1 MIFHVLEITLPVF
14 AIVLIGYL
22 YTRVRPLV
30 MDEPNRLNF
39 EIFIPA
45 LLFFVLSEKIPQDFQ
60 FGRLALAGTIVVLGS
75 GLILLPL
82 TRLLGFRPIEFLP
95 SMMFNN
101 SGNLGLPLAI
111 FAFGEEQFPGAVVLF
126 VVMVSFQQTL
136 GTLMLEGKLNP
147 LVIAK
152 NPVFIATS
160 AGIIANQ
167 FDFHTPTAL
176 LPALEMLS
184 RVAIPVM
191 LIALGVRLASVE
203 LHHWK
208 MGIWGALL
216 CPLSGIVTALGA
228 IWLIGLSK
236 EQAGLL
242 LLFGALPPAVMN
254 VIMAERYQKAPEL
267 VTSIVVVGN
276 LLSLIVIPVVLL
288 FLVER

>member
-14 AIVLIGYL
+14 AIVLVGYL
-22 YTRVRPLV
+22 YARVRPLE
-30 MDEPNRLNF
+30 MDVLNRLNF
-39 EIFIPA
+39 EVFIPA

-60 FGRLALAGTIVVLGS
+60 FGKLALAGAIVVLGS

-82 TRLLGFRPIEFLP
+82 VRFTGFKPTEFLP

-101 SGNLGLPLAI
+101 SGNLGLPLAV
-111 FAFGEEQFPGAVVLF
+111 FAFGEALFPGAVVLF

-147 LVIAK
+147 IVIAK

-160 AGIIANQ
+160 AGIIANH
-167 FDFHTPTAL
+167 FNYHTPDVL

-184 RVAIPVM
+184 HVAIPVM
-191 LIALGVRLASVE
+191 LIALGVRLASIK

-216 CPLSGIVTALGA
+216 SPLSGVVSALVA
-228 IWLIGLSK
+228 IWFIELPK

-242 LLFGALPPAVMN
+242 ILFGALPPAVMN
-254 VIMAERYQKAPEL
+254 AIMAERYQKAPEL
-267 VTSIVVVGN
+267 VTSMVVVGN
-276 LLSLIVIPVVLL
+276 LLSLIIIPLVLM
-288 FLVER
+288 FFII